1 GGGLGV
7 GWWPNANW
15 GGGPRPAV
23 GAGGADWLS
32 RTPNTRHRTPLV
44 GFWGL
49 AWWRF
54 ARHRMA
60 VVGLLVVAVLGA
72 ASALAPWV
80 SPYDP
85 DKPQLQLQL
94 GAPSLVHP
102 MGTDDLGRDLL
113 TRIMYGGRISLSI
126 GILAMALA

>member
-1 GGGLGV
+1 MDDVVRGSGFGARQTANGV
-7 GWWPNANW
+7 VEHAPQLERRA
-15 GGGPRPAV
+15 
-23 GAGGADWLS
+23 ADRHS

-72 ASALAPWV
+72 PSALAPRV

-85 DKPQLQLQL
+85 GKPQLQLQL
-94 GAPSLVHP
+94 GAPALVHP
-102 MGTDDLGRDLL
+102 LGTADRGRDLL
-113 TRIMYGGRISLSI
+113 TRHVCRGRIGVKLRR
-126 GILAMALA
+126 L